1 MSQYF
6 PKPCKPFG
14 GDINVSVDLSNYAT
28 KRDLE
33 KATGIDKIASLKAKV
48 DNIDVNKLN
57 TAPVDLNKL
66 SNVVNNEVVKKI
78 MYDKIVT
85 KVNNIDISGFVLK
98 TKYDTDKSNLEKN

>member
-33 KATGIDKIASLKAKV
+33 KATGIDKTASLKAKV

-57 TAPVDLNKL
+57 TAPVDLNIL

-98 TKYDTDKSNLEKN
+98 TKYDADKSNLEKN

>member
-1 MSQYF
+1 MSPYF

-33 KATGIDKIASLKAKV
+33 KATGIDKIASLKGKI

-57 TAPVDLNKL
+57 TAPVDLNIL